1 MKDLTFII
9 PVFNLSKK
17 ENLESLKALEKSI
30 GQQGNVLCV
39 GSKED
44 IDIIGKLPVKTLVN
58 DSGDLSYSNQVM
70 LAVNEVDT
78 KYFSVVEQDDIVSE
92 NWTKFVEQYIAVDEA
107 DEVFAYLP
115 LTEVIDKNTDDTI
128 AYANEAFWATSF
140 SEKLGF
146 LDINCIQD
154 YLNFNTSG
162 AVFKTKEFLALGGL
176 KKSIKLTFWFEF
188 LMRALYKQKQ
198 IYVIP
203 RVGYFHYTNVGD
215 SLTEQYT
222 KSMDEKEVE
231 WWVELAKKEYFFP
244 QDRNKKY
251 EE

>member
-9 PVFNLSKK
+9 PIFNLSKS
-17 ENLESLKALEKSI
+17 ENFESLKALKKSI
-30 GQQGNVLCV
+30 GSQGNVLCV

-44 IDIIGKLPVKTLVN
+44 IDIASELSVHTLVN

-70 LAVNEVDT
+70 LAVNSINT
-78 KYFSVVEQDDIVSE
+78 KYFSVVEQDDLVSE
-92 NWTKFVEQYIAVDEA
+92 KFEFALETYIKADEA

-115 LTEVIDKNTDDTI
+115 LTEIIDKNTNQTI

-162 AVFKTKEFLALGGL
+162 GVFKTKEFFALGGL
-176 KKSIKLTFWFEF
+176 KKSMKLTFWFEF
-188 LMRALYKQKQ
+188 LMRAIYKQKQ

-203 RVGYFHYTNVGD
+203 RIGYFHYTNVKD
-215 SLTEQYT
+215 SITEQYT
-222 KSMDEKEVE
+222 NSMSEKEVE